1 MLMTEAKHGN
11 VKVYCA
17 CSWFDTLQK
26 KHLNDVYHDLIL
38 NETVDWD
45 NSYRPLDNQYQGI
58 NVDENPEFLD
68 EEYQRAAWIANTY
81 KNDISGII
89 NSDVGVF
96 AYVPGQDTID
106 DGMAFE
112 LGYMTAMGKPTV
124 VVIPDDKEQEPM
136 NLMIAEGATQ
146 VVTLSEFHKMDLNK
160 VFNKPFDKT
169 VF

>member
-1 MLMTEAKHGN
+1 MNK
-11 VKVYCA
+11 VKVYQA
-17 CSWFDTLQK
+17 CSWFNTEQSDHMNKVYKTLK
-26 KHLNDVYHDLIL
+26 E

-45 NSYRPLDNQYQGI
+45 NSYRPLDNQFEGQ
-58 NVDENPEFLD
+58 NVDEDSTILKD
-68 EEYQRAAWIANTY
+68 HYGRLAWIANTY
-81 KNDISGII
+81 KNDISGIA

-96 AYVPGQDTID
+96 AYVPGQDSID

-112 LGYMTAMGKPTV
+112 LGYMTAIGKPSV

-146 VVTLSEFHKMDLNK
+146 VVTLSEFHNMDLTK
-160 VFNKPFDKT
+160 VFNKPFDKV

>member
-1 MLMTEAKHGN
+1 MNK

-17 CSWFDTLQK
+17 ASWFNDRQK
-26 KHLNDVYHDLIL
+26 VHMDKVYEDLMI
-38 NETVDWD
+38 NTTVDWE
-45 NSYRPLDNQYQGI
+45 NSYRPLDHQYQGI
-58 NVDENPEFLD
+58 AIDENPEFLD
-68 EEYQRAAWIANTY
+68 DEYQRAAWIANTY

-112 LGYMTAMGKPTV
+112 LGYMVAIGKPTV
-124 VVIPDDKEQEPM
+124 VVIPDDKAQEPM

-146 VVTLSEFHKMDLNK
+146 VVTLSEFHNMDLTK
-160 VFNKPFDKT
+160 VFNKPFDKV

>member
-1 MLMTEAKHGN
+1 MNK

-17 CSWFDTLQK
+17 ASWFNDRQK
-26 KHLNDVYHDLIL
+26 VHMDKVYEDLMI
-38 NETVDWD
+38 NPTVDWE
-45 NSYRPLDNQYQGI
+45 NSYRPLDHQYQGI
-58 NVDENPEFLD
+58 AVDENPEFLD
-68 EEYQRAAWIANTY
+68 DEYQRAAWIANTY

-112 LGYMTAMGKPTV
+112 LGYMTAIGKPTV
-124 VVIPDDKEQEPM
+124 VVIPDDKAQEPM

-146 VVTLSEFHKMDLNK
+146 VVTLSEFHNMDLTK
-160 VFNKPFDKT
+160 VFNKPFDKI